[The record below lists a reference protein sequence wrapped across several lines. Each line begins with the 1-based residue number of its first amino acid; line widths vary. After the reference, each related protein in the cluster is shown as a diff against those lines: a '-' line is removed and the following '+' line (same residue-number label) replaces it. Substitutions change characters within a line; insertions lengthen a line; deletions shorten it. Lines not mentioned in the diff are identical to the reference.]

1 MADQCIVCLENLD
14 AALSATED
22 ATSGDAAVGQGGG
35 EKSLAVDEPS
45 SNLGGSSTT
54 TAASNALEPTPGPHN
69 TNGNVAVINACGHSL
84 HNSCLQA
91 WAAKAN
97 SCPICRHSFHLVDV
111 YDRVGGTCAP
121 VPSPRHQNPKRR
133 FPCLG
138 FPEHPREQK
147 QNADEPLLCLFLG
160 NLLKSYRVED
170 KKQVA
175 EFDPRVW
182 LNENPDEEDEEE
194 TTPCPVCTSAGDE
207 DVLLLC
213 DGCDASYHTYCIGL
227 DDIPDGSWFCM
238 ECAPTLGDFED
249 ARPPRRS
256 NSRRR
261 NDFFPRTRATMRRA
275 RRRARSDEWQGA
287 WGEITGRVFDALEI
301 DLDSHDG
308 DEDLAEY
315 RRSRQLRERERREYE
330 RWQQRMSI
338 AARQGARAVFTGSL
352 PATIRASSHTQQPVA
367 TPETPEVQRAWATL
381 ERAREHNGEG
391 SSSHRKRKSRSLT
404 ASPVEPAPEPERK
417 LKRPRTRRIGVAG
430 EASSSRPD
438 GQGPGRAVA
447 PADHTT
453 NGSGSASNA
462 RSPRPVEEVPS
473 FLSSLLREV
482 EQSNPSDDE
491 AIRSLFGDNRGPA
504 DASSPGSP
512 TASAY
517 SSPRANSLT
526 PPPQQQTWSTRP
538 TSPTLSLS
546 SHIEPIYPRANYLP
560 HRPAAETS
568 DSESRSPNQG
578 GSELRQPRPRRSQAV
593 KLPRSPGSSPTRPH
607 LPLEMKESISKLVR
621 SALSPHWKS
630 NKLTVD
636 QYSNINRDVSR
647 KIYEEITDPCN
658 VDEDSRRA
666 WETKAN
672 QEVARAVLALQA

>member
-1 MADQCIVCLENLD
+1 MAEQCIVCLENLD
-14 AALSATED
+14 TALSPTED
-22 ATSGDAAVGQGGG
+22 ATSGDAAVGQSGG
-35 EKSLAVDEPS
+35 ERSLIVGEPS
-45 SNLGGSSTT
+45 SNRNGGSSTT
-54 TAASNALEPTPGPHN
+54 AASTVLDPTPGSHHP
-69 TNGNVAVINACGHSL
+69 NGDVAVINACGHCL

-111 YDRVGGTCAP
+111 YDSVG
-121 VPSPRHQNPKRR
+121 
-133 FPCLG
+133 
-138 FPEHPREQK
+138 
-147 QNADEPLLCLFLG
+147 G

-175 EFDPRVW
+175 EFDPQAW
-182 LNENPDEEDEEE
+182 LNENPDDEDDEE
-194 TTPCPVCTSAGDE
+194 TTPCPVCNSDSDE

-227 DDIPDGSWFCM
+227 EDIPDGSWFCM
-238 ECAPTLGDFED
+238 ECAPVLGDVED
-249 ARPPRRS
+249 TRPPRRS
-256 NSRRR
+256 NNRRR

-287 WGEITGRVFDALEI
+287 WGEITGRVFDALDI

-308 DEDLAEY
+308 DDGLWEY

-330 RWQQRMSI
+330 NWQQRISI
-338 AARQGARAVFTGSL
+338 AARLGAQEVFTRNMPTAL
-352 PATIRASSHTQQPVA
+352 IAHVNTQQAVP

-381 ERAREHNGEG
+381 DRAREHNGEG
-391 SSSHRKRKSRSLT
+391 PSGHRKRKSRSLS
-404 ASPVEPAPEPERK
+404 ASPTEPVAPEPERK
-417 LKRPRTRRIGVAG
+417 LKRPRTRRIAVAG
-430 EASSSRPD
+430 EASSSRPE
-438 GQGPGRAVA
+438 GQGGRVVA
-447 PADHTT
+447 TADPAS

-462 RSPRPVEEVPS
+462 RSPRPIEEAPS
-473 FLSSLLREV
+473 FLSSLLKEV

-504 DASSPGSP
+504 DASSPGSSP
-512 TASAY
+512 TPSAY

-526 PPPQQQTWSTRP
+526 PPPQLQARSTRP

-560 HRPAAETS
+560 HRPTAEAS
-568 DSESRSPNQG
+568 DSEARSPNQG
-578 GSELRQPRPRRSQAV
+578 ASELRQPRPRRSQAV
-593 KLPRSPGSSPTRPH
+593 KLPRSPDSSPTRPQ
-607 LPLEMKESISKLVR
+607 LPLEMKENISSLVR
-621 SALSPHWKS
+621 TALSPHWKS
-630 NKLTVD
+630 NKLTAD

-647 KIYEEITDPCN
+647 KLYEEITDPSS
-658 VDEDSRRA
+658 VDEDSRQA

-672 QEVARAVLALQA
+672 QEVARAVSGLQA